1 MIFDIVEIT
10 VKKSKNHN
18 DFCKNACVYQKYVVI
33 LCQKSK
39 GTNMEATLERP
50 VRQSVGTISM
60 EHWDNLRTIDELDS
74 ALKTVI
80 YKHFHA

>member
-1 MIFDIVEIT
+1 M
-10 VKKSKNHN
+10 SKICST
-18 DFCKNACVYQKYVVI
+18 FVPKI
-33 LCQKSK
+33 K

-80 YKHFHA
+80 NKHFHA

>member
-1 MIFDIVEIT
+1 MPKI
-10 VKKSKNHN
+10 
-18 DFCKNACVYQKYVVI
+18 
-33 LCQKSK
+33 K

-80 YKHFHA
+80 NKHFHA